1 METSAS
7 LSWRE
12 QFLTLIAGVRR
23 HFELPAAC
31 NGAAPGAPL
40 LAGFVI
46 DGVRIELLHMAH
58 GPASGARFL
67 MQGRFGPLPPDAPAD
82 MLAAILARNQELARL
97 QLGHYG
103 LEEAD
108 SELVFNLLQPMAD
121 LDATQLAMAMTD
133 ISAIAR
139 QWRAYISDAHQ

>member
-7 LSWRE
+7 ASWRE
-12 QFLTLIAGVRR
+12 QFLTLIAQVRR
-23 HFELPAAC
+23 HFELPADSDH
-31 NGAAPGAPL
+31 AAPDTPL

-82 MLAAILARNQELARL
+82 MLAAILARNHELARL

-103 LEEAD
+103 LEGED
-108 SELVFNLLQPMAD
+108 NELVFNLLQPMPG
-121 LDATQLAMAMTD
+121 LDATQLALAMTD
-133 ISAIAR
+133 VSAIAR
-139 QWRAYISDAHQ
+139 QWRADTSQPHR